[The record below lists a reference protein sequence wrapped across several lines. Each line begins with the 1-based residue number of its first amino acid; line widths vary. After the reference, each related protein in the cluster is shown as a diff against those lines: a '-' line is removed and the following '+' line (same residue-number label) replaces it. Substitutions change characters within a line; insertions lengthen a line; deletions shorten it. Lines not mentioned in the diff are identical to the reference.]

1 VSGAG
6 AGNILQVLG
15 VSLDSGVVNI
25 WLLSKEC
32 SFFSL
37 VSFSNNFLLVSVKG
51 QKISLLSSGE

>member
-1 VSGAG
+1 
-6 AGNILQVLG
+6 